1 MSRTKRQKKTGAK
14 AVSWHCR
21 NHGECDWCR
30 TNRTYNTLRDL
41 MRIED
46 LEKEFIEEK
55 PVDTYNRFFYKQMPL
70 SLQKISEN

>member
-14 AVSWHCR
+14 TVSWHCR
-21 NHGECDWCR
+21 NHGE
-30 TNRTYNTLRDL
+30 NRTYNTLRDL